1 MKQTHT
7 LALTAGTIRVTADS
21 TEADGEEDEAGD
33 SDRETLRRGASSKTP
48 RCPTAATTRL
58 YCCVAN
64 WVYCTLQRAL
74 IATVCVCVSLSV
86 WTGQSFAY
94 DGDDDD
100 HHGMSMKMHPSLTM
114 STAALIVCRAAQTQL
129 ECVTMLVSVCS
140 VCLCVCVCVSYSV
153 CYNFVDA

>member
-1 MKQTHT
+1 MESKTSEAERHGRQHS
-7 LALTAGTIRVTADS
+7 GG
-21 TEADGEEDEAGD
+21 EADEAEAGD

-48 RCPTAATTRL
+48 RRCPTAATTRL
-58 YCCVAN
+58 YCGVAN

-74 IATVCVCVSLSV
+74 IATVCVSVS

-114 STAALIVCRAAQTQL
+114 STAALIVCRAAQTL
-129 ECVTMLVSVCS
+129 R
-140 VCLCVCVCVSYSV
+140 VCVCCV
-153 CYNFVDA
+153 CACVCAAVCVCTVFAIILLTLELNFKTS

>member
-1 MKQTHT
+1 MAAKRCAKCFAINLAPAPALKAPSEAHTHT
-7 LALTAGTIRVTADS
+7 RTHLELKTSEAERHGRQHS
-21 TEADGEEDEAGD
+21 GGEADEAEAGD

-48 RCPTAATTRL
+48 RRCPTAATTRL
-58 YCCVAN
+58 YCGVAN

-74 IATVCVCVSLSV
+74 IATVCVCVS

-114 STAALIVCRAAQTQL
+114 STAALIVCRAAQTL
-129 ECVTMLVSVCS
+129 
-140 VCLCVCVCVSYSV
+140 
-153 CYNFVDA
+153 